1 MQFHER
7 TKNMTE
13 DLITVIIPV
22 YNSEKFFGKCIESVI
37 NQSYQNIEII
47 IINDC
52 STDQSEKV
60 ILDYLAKDPRIIY
73 LSNETNLGVGKTR
86 NVGIDHAK
94 GKYIYFIDSDDY
106 IEKTAITDL
115 YHALREGDSFS
126 CMMQAYRT
134 IDGKDY
140 LFSRSEKELSLLRSP
155 SVCFRLFNKELLDQA
170 NIRFSGL
177 PIGEDLEFVF
187 KLMVYHNQ
195 YSYVTKPLYHYI
207 IHSDSSSHG
216 SIQKQ
221 FSIFEVLSNMENYAK
236 KLHRYEKF
244 YQEIEFI
251 YISHGLR
258 GTIKRIMQ
266 LPFKKEDIETC
277 FHLVEQ
283 KYPNWQNNEYL
294 KQYLSG
300 DFGFLIDVKNNLE
313 NEQELYRIAKEL
325 DLLSSNY

>member
-1 MQFHER
+1 MEQ
-7 TKNMTE
+7 

-22 YNSEKFFGKCIESVI
+22 YNSEKYFGKCIESI
-37 NQSYQNIEII
+37 LNQTYQNIEII

-52 STDQSEKV
+52 STDESENI
-60 ILDYLAKDPRIIY
+60 ILDYLGKDNRITY

-86 NVGIDHAK
+86 NIGIDRAK

-106 IEKTAITDL
+106 IEESTLADLHDAIQ
-115 YHALREGDSFS
+115 EGDSFC

-140 LFSRSEKELSLLRSP
+140 LFSRSKEELSLLRSP
-155 SVCFRLFNKELLDQA
+155 SVCFRLFNKNFLDQA

-187 KLMVYHNQ
+187 KLMVYNNQ
-195 YSYVTKPLYHYI
+195 YSYVTKPLYHYV
-207 IHSDSSSHG
+207 IHSDSSSRG

-236 KLHRYEKF
+236 SLNRYDQF
-244 YQEIEFI
+244 YKEIEFL

-258 GTIKRIMQ
+258 GTMRRIMQ
-266 LPFKKEDIETC
+266 LPFQKEDIVTC
-277 FHLVEQ
+277 FRLVEQ

-300 DFGFLIDVKNNLE
+300 DFKFLIEARNSLE
-313 NEQELYRIAKEL
+313 NEQELHRIANEL